1 MLTLKQIKDAAA
13 TVFSQ
18 TENQLLLC
26 VLLLLL
32 LKLSGLA
39 EMAVAHFAEEPPK
52 MVGDVSQLD
61 HLFGEDE
68 L

>member
-1 MLTLKQIKDAAA
+1 MPTIKQIQEAAA

-18 TENQLLLC
+18 TENQMLLC
-26 VLLLLL
+26 VLLVLL

-39 EMAVAHFAEEPPK
+39 EMAKDYFAEEAPK
-52 MVGDVSQLD
+52 MVGDMSQLD